1 MTPIYICI
9 SPDKFYLTVVHYRL
23 NEDFTH
29 HRLNEDFTHPFK
41 TDKNGDGFESR
52 DTQLLFGHRSFA
64 GGWAASAGWRSW
76 LLLRLVLYI

>member
-1 MTPIYICI
+1 MKALLTIF

-41 TDKNGDGFESR
+41 TDKNGDGFES
-52 DTQLLFGHRSFA
+52 QVFCSLC
-64 GGWAASAGWRSW
+64 WAASAGWRSW
-76 LLLRLVLYI
+76 LLLRLVLYIRA